1 MATIDLADLSEIL
14 LYNNIIGYHA
24 EGEELNY
31 ELLNRNASKVDQ
43 NSTFELNRD
52 DPTILKKD
60 SEIPVGNQ

>member
-14 LYNNIIGYHA
+14 RYNNILGYHA

-31 ELLNRNASKVDQ
+31 ELLNRNASSLDQ

-52 DPTILKKD
+52 DPTIVKKD